1 MVLYMDGKSGLV
13 TASGSGI
20 GRASAIAFA
29 NAGAKVMVTD
39 INEEAGNETVKLIKG
54 NGGEASYISCDVT
67 NEEQVKALIEK
78 TVSTFGKI
86 DFAHNNAGFSFSQA
100 KIGDTDSNDWDKTL
114 KLTLYG
120 VFYCM
125 KYEVNAMLKNGG
137 GAIVN
142 TVSTAGI
149 EGVTNMTPYTAAKHG
164 VVGLTKSVAL
174 EYGKQGIRVN
184 GFAPGSTLTP
194 ALEGWAKN
202 APDQYESVKE
212 SIPSGEMA
220 KPEDQANAALFLCS
234 DIAPQVNGVILPV
247 DGGFAAGK
255 L

>member
-1 MVLYMDGKSGLV
+1 MLSMEGRSGLV

-20 GRASAIAFA
+20 GRASALAFA
-29 NAGAKVMVTD
+29 EAGAKVIVTD
-39 INEEAGNETVKLIKG
+39 INDEAGNETVELIKKK
-54 NGGEASYISCDVT
+54 GGQASYIKCDVT
-67 NEEQVKALIEK
+67 DEEQIKSLIDQ

-86 DFAHNNAGFSFSQA
+86 DFAHNNAGFSFSQV
-100 KIGDTDSNDWDKTL
+100 KIGDTDSSDWDKTVQ
-114 KLTLYG
+114 LTLYST
-120 VFYCM
+120 FYCM
-125 KYEVNAMLKNGG
+125 KHQVNAMLKAGG
-137 GAIVN
+137 GTIVN

-184 GFAPGSTLTP
+184 GIAPGSTLTP
-194 ALEGWAKN
+194 ALEGWAKA
-202 APDQYESVKE
+202 APDQYEAVKN

-220 KPEDQANAALFLCS
+220 SPEDQAYAALFLCS
-234 DIAPQVNGVILPV
+234 NLAPQINGVILPV